1 MVCILIADEG
11 SRMPNKVMG
20 HLNMPGTVYLD
31 ESPKLH
37 LAFGMTISSI
47 FRTLGHK
54 LIGYT

>member
-54 LIGYT
+54 LIG